1 MKHLVIV
8 FSFLIAGIAY
18 AQESPT
24 FFTISVPNMD
34 ETVTWYQ
41 TMFDMETIRIP
52 PRDTVASIAVLRNK
66 GLMIE
71 VIQHTASAPI
81 EQYAPALDR
90 RFLIH
95 GLFKVGFFV
104 KNIDEWVARLERKG
118 AKFRGGLVEDK
129 LNRVRTIL
137 VLDNNEN
144 IIQLF
149 EKLPDPH

>member
-1 MKHLVIV
+1 MKRLVII
-8 FSFLIAGIAY
+8 SLFLIAGLAR

-34 ETVTWYQ
+34 ETVAWYQ

-52 PRDTVASIAVLRNK
+52 PLDTVASIAVLRNK
-66 GLMIE
+66 GLMVE
-71 VIQHTASAPI
+71 VIEHKGSAPV
-81 EQYAPALDR
+81 ERYVPGLNR

-104 KNIDEWVARLERKG
+104 RNIDEWVARLERKG

-137 VLDNNEN
+137 VLDNNGN

-149 EKLPDPH
+149 EKFPDTR